1 MKIVYEKDQATV
13 PFHVLAVTDVFSV
26 PFLDAEQGSS
36 VRPTL
41 YMKVSSETDGS
52 INALRLDTRTL
63 TDIGEDV
70 DCILYDA
77 TLTVK
82 TKGGTAL
89 K

>member
-1 MKIVYEKDQATV
+1 MKIIYDKNQATV
-13 PFHVLAVTDVFSV
+13 PFQALAVTDVFSV
-26 PFLDAEQGSS
+26 PLFDAEYGIDAQ
-36 VRPTL
+36 PIL
-41 YMKVSSETDGS
+41 YLKVSSETDGS
-52 INALRLDTRTL
+52 VNALRLDTRTL

-82 TKGGTAL
+82 TKEGTVV